1 MQKLK
6 LFLDL
11 EERFASLSTADIV
24 YADDSEEFY
33 YKDTDEAVPEG
44 EPIGMDVPIY
54 DFNYLQY
61 ADDVKSSDQSK
72 DANKW
77 RYGANQE
84 YECLLGG
91 HIPTK
96 EVKLTLFN
104 NIVYKSKEG

>member
-11 EERFASLSTADIV
+11 EKRFASLSSEDVV

-33 YKDTDEAVPEG
+33 YEDTQEPVPEG
-44 EPIGMDVPIY
+44 EAVGIDIPMY
-54 DFNYLQY
+54 DFEYLQY

-72 DANKW
+72 DADKW

-84 YECLLGG
+84 YESLLGG
-91 HIPTK
+91 HIPAK

-104 NIVYKSKEG
+104 NIVYKTKEG